1 MANDASEASKVKHA
15 SGASAANAPSDA
27 RPEAWMLALQT
38 QLDSDR
44 IITDADALRFYAQ
57 DVFNEGAP
65 LAAVIRPASA
75 DELQWVVRKL
85 GSAGVAMIARGGGLS
100 YTDGYLATCKDTVL
114 IDMSA
119 LNKVVELNLVDRYVT
134 VECGATWGALNE
146 LLSSH
151 GLRTPYWGPLSGL
164 RAVVGGA
171 LSQGSVFLGSG
182 EFGSVGDS
190 VLSLDVLLADGRV
203 LSTGSGGAA
212 NAKPFMRYFG
222 PDMTGVFIGDAG
234 ALGIKLRA
242 TLKLIP
248 REREIDFASAEFDD
262 PAAMLEAMAEVSRQK
277 LAAECFAFDPVLL
290 EQRKKRMSLFQDAKT
305 LLNVVKQSGVK
316 AGLGLVKSGRDF
328 VSEDKYSA
336 HVAVEGQT
344 AGEVAA
350 KLDAVKKIFAKAGTA
365 TENSFP
371 KALRALPFSP
381 PNSMLG
387 PAGERW
393 VPVHAIFP
401 HSTAQAAFAELQTF
415 FASRR
420 DALDAHHIRVG
431 YLCTTVAQQG
441 TLIEPVFYW
450 PDSHTIYHKR
460 VVEADYLKKCGE
472 PDDNPAARAV
482 VKALKAETASLMR
495 RLGGT
500 HFQLGK
506 FYDYRDGRNAA
517 ELALFDAI
525 KKQLDPNGL
534 MNPGVLK

>member
-1 MANDASEASKVKHA
+1 L
-15 SGASAANAPSDA
+15 GA
-27 RPEAWMLALQT
+27 
-38 QLDSDR
+38 DR
-44 IITDADALRFYAQ
+44 VVTDFDELRFYAQ

-65 LAAVIRPASA
+65 LAAVIRPESV
-75 DELQWVVRKL
+75 DELQWVVKKL
-85 GSAGVAMIARGGGLS
+85 SSAGVVMIARGGGLS
-100 YTDGYLATCKDTVL
+100 YTDGYLAARKDAAL

-119 LNKVVELNLVDRYVT
+119 LSKLVELNLTDRYVT
-134 VECGATWGALNE
+134 VECGMTWGALNDV
-146 LLSSH
+146 LAPH
-151 GLRTPYWGPLSGL
+151 GVRTPYWGPLSGL

-182 EFGSVGDS
+182 EHGSVGDS
-190 VLSLDVLLADGRV
+190 VLSMDVVLANGSV
-203 LSTGSGGAA
+203 LSTGSGGAS
-212 NAKPFMRYFG
+212 NSKPFIRYFG

-234 ALGIKLRA
+234 ALGIKVRA

-248 REREIDFASAEFDD
+248 REREIDFASAEFVD
-262 PAAMLEAMAEVSRQK
+262 PLAMLEAMAEISRQK

-328 VSEDKYSA
+328 VGEDKYSA
-336 HVAVEGQT
+336 HVSVEGQT
-344 AGEVAA
+344 TGEVSA
-350 KLDAVKKIFAKAGTA
+350 KLEAAKKIFAKAGAT

-371 KALRALPFSP
+371 KALRAMPFTP

-401 HSTAQAAFAELQTF
+401 HSNAQNAFRELQAY

-420 DALDAHHIRVG
+420 EMLDAHHIRVG

-450 PDSHTIYHKR
+450 PDSHTAYHKR

-472 PDDNPAARAV
+472 PADNPAARAV
-482 VKALKAETASLMR
+482 VQTLKAETASLMR

-500 HFQLGK
+500 HFQIGK
-506 FYDYRDGRNAA
+506 FYSYREGRNSA
-517 ELALFDAI
+517 EVALFDAI
-525 KKQLDPNGL
+525 KKQLDPQGL